1 MDEPALF
8 LLVIAISAFFT
19 VRWSLRLARPGS
31 ELPVKSLIA
40 LLLAALVGLQPFF
53 GYRISE
59 LLRLLALIIAPVYT
73 LGPLGAVALARARRY
88 GAARFLGRLLYWS
101 AEGRQALERLLAQV
115 AIQQA
120 DAAAALGFGAGDDP
134 LLAVQVANL
143 RQDWQEVRLLAAE
156 VPRSQA
162 NTFLVDEALIEAHLA
177 EGRPEQAE
185 LLLRTMRES
194 LGSDPSLQSPVAYRA
209 VVMSE
214 ARVAAEHGDMN
225 RVRQLLSRVP
235 QGTPAWRV
243 YETVA
248 RAAERAFR
256 QKEAAALYAHAFQT
270 APPGARERLATDIL
284 RLGGA
289 VPEVAKKAPAWGTWG
304 LAAALVVLYLLQ
316 ELLNARLPEMFSPA
330 GRMRP
335 SDYVAAWM
343 HGVPGIAS
351 AEAAWR
357 HVSYAF
363 VHGGIVHIGF
373 NVWVLL
379 DLGRL
384 YEAGRNWGSFLMA
397 FLFGTVMGAYL
408 SGIAEPGSVQLL
420 VGASGGVL
428 GVGGALLADAL
439 RSGLASDRQLV
450 RSLVQWVVLIMLF
463 SVAIPMVSLWGH
475 AGGLVG
481 GLLWGF
487 IRQGLPRNQAIDRFA
502 GGVALGVLL
511 YVLAVVVQQMAALT

>member
-1 MDEPALF
+1 MDQSALF

-19 VRWSLRLARPGS
+19 VRWSVRLARPGS

-40 LLLAALVGLQPFF
+40 LLLAALVGLQPFA
-53 GYRISE
+53 GYRVSE
-59 LLRLLALIIAPVYT
+59 LLRVLALIVAPLYA
-73 LGPLGAVALARARRY
+73 LGPLASVALARARRY
-88 GAARFLGRLLYWS
+88 GAARFVGRLLYWS
-101 AEGRQALERLLAQV
+101 SEGREAIERLLAQV
-115 AIQQA
+115 ALQQA
-120 DAAAALGFGAGDDP
+120 DAGAALELGADRDP
-134 LLAVQVANL
+134 LLAVQVASL
-143 RQDWQEVRLLAAE
+143 RQDWQGVRMLATG

-162 NTFLVDEALIEAHLA
+162 NAFLVDEALVEAHLQ

-185 LLLRTMRES
+185 QLLRSMRER
-194 LGSDPSLQSPVAYRA
+194 LTDEPALQSPVSYRA

-214 ARVAAEHGDMN
+214 ARIAADHGDLI
-225 RVRQLLSRVP
+225 RVRQLLTRVP

-248 RAAERAFR
+248 RAAEKAHRAE
-256 QKEAAALYAHAFQT
+256 EAAALYAHAFQT
-270 APPGARERLATDIL
+270 APPGARERLATSIL
-284 RLGGA
+284 AQGGA
-289 VPEVAKKAPAWGTWG
+289 VPEVLPKAAAYGTWG
-304 LAAALVVLYLLQ
+304 LAGALVVLFILQ
-316 ELLNARLPEMFSPA
+316 ELLNARIPELFTPA

-343 HGVPGIAS
+343 QGVPGIAS

-363 VHGGIVHIGF
+363 VHGGIVHMGF

-384 YEAGRNWGSFLMA
+384 YEARRSWGSFLMA
-397 FLFGTVMGAYL
+397 FVFGTVMGAYL
-408 SGIAEPGSVQLL
+408 SGIAEPNAVQLL

-475 AGGLVG
+475 AGGLLG

-487 IRQGLPRNQAIDRFA
+487 VRQGLPAGKALDRLA

-511 YVLAVVVQQMAALT
+511 FALGMVVNQVLLL